1 MVGPEHVRARGLAQ
15 AHQTR
20 PGLTVQNLGTVSVP
34 SLNRMA
40 SGFRERRNQF

>member
-1 MVGPEHVRARGLAQ
+1 VWPEDVLARRLAQ

-20 PGLTVQNLGTVSVP
+20 PRLTVQNLGTATVP

-40 SGFRERRNQF
+40 SGFRKRKN

>member
-1 MVGPEHVRARGLAQ
+1 MVGPEDMRARGLAQ

-20 PGLTVQNLGTVSVP
+20 PGLTVQNLGTAIVP

-40 SGFRERRNQF
+40 SGFRKRKN